1 MKRKKKVKS
10 TQRVRLPFPTP
21 KQKYQE
27 LEDRIARHGKEI
39 ETISKSYDMQIALL
53 GSFANHDIKNY
64 IHSID
69 GIVSTR
75 DSSEITDEYL
85 ESIRHN
91 ISLIRQTL
99 GDFAKLVQY
108 SDDCNLSKLVNS
120 IRILNRATFVEQSI
134 EFIFIEPEQNIN
146 FKIPFVSMLQLI
158 NNLVINAIKAL
169 NGFEIKR
176 IYLKTKLDD
185 KNLTLFVLDNGA
197 KIPIDIQPKIF
208 DYGFSASGGSGV
220 GLFHAQ
226 YLCKMYN
233 GSIHYK
239 ENEYDK
245 GFVITL
251 PIIKENV

>member
-1 MKRKKKVKS
+1 MKHKTRQITKKAK
-10 TQRVRLPFPTP
+10 LPFPTL
-21 KQKYQE
+21 KQQYQKLKDE
-27 LEDRIARHGKEI
+27 VARHGKEI
-39 ETISKSYDMQIALL
+39 ETISKSYDTQIALL
-53 GSFANHDIKNY
+53 GSFANHDLKNY

-75 DSSEITDEYL
+75 DSNEITDEDL
-85 ESIRHN
+85 ESIRQN

-99 GDFAKLVQY
+99 NDFSKLVQH
-108 SDDCNLSKLVNS
+108 SDDCNLSELVDS

-134 EFIFIEPEQNIN
+134 EFAFVEPEQNIN

-169 NGFEIKR
+169 NGFENKK
-176 IYLKTKLDD
+176 IYLQTKLDND
-185 KNLTLFVLDNGA
+185 NLTLSVLDNGV
-197 KIPIDIQPKIF
+197 KIPIDVQPKIF
-208 DYGFSASGGSGV
+208 DYGFSASGGSGI

-233 GSIHYK
+233 GSIHYQ

>member
-1 MKRKKKVKS
+1 MVQKKKVKN
-10 TQRVRLPFPTP
+10 TKKTKLIFPTLS
-21 KQKYQE
+21 QKYQE
-27 LEDRIARHGKEI
+27 LKDEVARHGKEI
-39 ETISKSYDMQIALL
+39 ETISKSYDTQIALL
-53 GSFANHDIKNY
+53 GSFANHDLKNY

-75 DSSEITDEYL
+75 DSNEITDEDL
-85 ESIRHN
+85 ESIRQN

-99 GDFAKLVQY
+99 NDFSKLVQH
-108 SDDCNLSKLVNS
+108 SDDCNLSELVDS

-134 EFIFIEPEQNIN
+134 EFAFVEPEQNIN

-169 NGFEIKR
+169 NGFENKK
-176 IYLKTKLDD
+176 IYLQTKLDND
-185 KNLTLFVLDNGA
+185 NLTLSVLDNGV
-197 KIPIDIQPKIF
+197 KIPIDVQPKIF
-208 DYGFSASGGSGV
+208 DYGFSASGGSGI

-233 GSIHYK
+233 GSIRYQ